1 MLREK
6 APILSKVKRFE
17 KLKGLVHLASWK
29 RVCILAGSYLGFMIG
44 TGVATGQEILQYYTA
59 NGWMIFGTAVVIAII
74 FIVAN
79 YGFALAG
86 RDHNATSGQQ
96 AFIFYNGTFL
106 GKAFDWFTVFFCYL
120 SYCVM
125 VAGGAATLQQQY
137 GLPVY
142 VGAAIVAIL
151 AGGSVALGLGKL
163 VDIIGRITPALLFAI
178 VGMVF
183 VHLVQHIDTLAA
195 NADLISSG
203 QLEMTRVG
211 SNWFMSGMSN
221 GGYSILMLANF
232 SAVLGAREDFKTL
245 FRANVLSTVL
255 LVVLNTI
262 IGLSIMSRITDLYQV
277 QIPNL
282 VIVASLSPGLT
293 TIFGVL
299 IFVAVYT
306 TACPLLWTAVARTGE
321 EGSAKYKMW
330 ALGLAAI
337 GFFFGMF
344 VPYHM
349 MLNYVY
355 GLNGYIGFIVMALMS
370 IKLIRMKFFSKGSES

>member
-1 MLREK
+1 
-6 APILSKVKRFE
+6 
-17 KLKGLVHLASWK
+17 
-29 RVCILAGSYLGFMIG
+29 MIG

-59 NGWMIFGTAVVIAII
+59 NGWMIFGTAIVIAVI

-86 RDHNATSGQQ
+86 RDHNATSGQK
-96 AFIFYNGTFL
+96 AFVYYNGTVL

-142 VGAAIVAIL
+142 VGAGIVAVL
-151 AGGSVALGLGKL
+151 AGGSVALGLGRL
-163 VDIIGRITPALLFAI
+163 VDIIGRITPLLLFAI
-178 VGMVF
+178 VAMVF
-183 VHLVQHIDTLAA
+183 VYLMQHYDTLAA
-195 NADLISSG
+195 NAALVSSG

-245 FRANVLSTVL
+245 FRANVLSTLL
-255 LVVLNTI
+255 LVAMNTI
-262 IGLSIMSRITDLYQV
+262 MGLSIMSTILDLYQV

-282 VIVASLSPGLT
+282 VIVASLSPELT
-293 TIFGVL
+293 AIFGVL

-306 TACPLLWTAVARTGE
+306 TACPLLWTAVARVGI
-321 EGSAKYKMW
+321 EGSTRYKVW
-330 ALGLAAI
+330 ALALAAI

-370 IKLIRMKFFSKGSES
+370 IKLLRLKFFAKGSAS

>member
-1 MLREK
+1 
-6 APILSKVKRFE
+6 
-17 KLKGLVHLASWK
+17 
-29 RVCILAGSYLGFMIG
+29 
-44 TGVATGQEILQYYTA
+44 
-59 NGWMIFGTAVVIAII
+59 
-74 FIVAN
+74 
-79 YGFALAG
+79 
-86 RDHNATSGQQ
+86 
-96 AFIFYNGTFL
+96 
-106 GKAFDWFTVFFCYL
+106 
-120 SYCVM
+120 
-125 VAGGAATLQQQY
+125 
-137 GLPVY
+137 PVY
-142 VGAAIVAIL
+142 VGAAIVAVL

>member
-1 MLREK
+1 MSVQRLL
-6 APILSKVKRFE
+6 PFS
-17 KLKGLVHLASWK
+17 
-29 RVCILAGSYLGFMIG
+29 
-44 TGVATGQEILQYYTA
+44 
-59 NGWMIFGTAVVIAII
+59 
-74 FIVAN
+74 
-79 YGFALAG
+79 
-86 RDHNATSGQQ
+86 Q
-96 AFIFYNGTFL
+96 A
-106 GKAFDWFTVFFCYL
+106 ARW
-120 SYCVM
+120 
-125 VAGGAATLQQQY
+125 
-137 GLPVY
+137 
-142 VGAAIVAIL
+142 
-151 AGGSVALGLGKL
+151 L

-245 FRANVLSTVL
+245 FRAN
-255 LVVLNTI
+255 VVLNTI